1 MTVLWSQMAHWRY
14 AFYVHLYKVC
24 FVKLKTNNHA
34 NPPKVTQT
42 GSSRRSEKAEI
53 KLIWMA
59 LSVRRRW
66 YGIRC
71 ACLPDKTP
79 ADKWTLVSFPL
90 ALPPP
95 PHLDDT
101 SYQKIRG
108 GWRKLLTE
116 FYEGVHGGRELK
128 MAQKQ
133 CFLDPKCVGS
143 DFIPTCPERGVSV
156 QSASFF
162 GTNQISQRGGRG
174 LDNGDQWGGAFW

>member
-1 MTVLWSQMAHWRY
+1 MTVPRSQMAHWRY
-14 AFYVHLYKVC
+14 AFYVFLYKVC

-53 KLIWMA
+53 KLIWMGVA
-59 LSVRRRW
+59 VRRRW

-101 SYQKIRG
+101 RCLLEDKGRVSKTFNRRRTREKEVKNGPKTVFSRSKIRWQWFFSDLSGKG
-108 GWRKLLTE
+108 GICPIRKFFWDKSNLAK
-116 FYEGVHGGRELK
+116 GGS
-128 MAQKQ
+128 
-133 CFLDPKCVGS
+133 GS
-143 DFIPTCPERGVSV
+143 
-156 QSASFF
+156 
-162 GTNQISQRGGRG
+162 
-174 LDNGDQWGGAFW
+174 W